1 MAYRKEQYAKITG
14 EQIVACRD
22 LLRPEHVAVLCAA
35 GDGAGYVAMAAAL
48 GLKVGTVKSRLNRAR
63 AALALARSKRFV
75 HPNGKPMY
83 ALDGTLLDEKGNRSI
98 FDDVDA

>member
-22 LLRPEHVAVLCAA
+22 LLRPEHFDVLTAA
-35 GDGAGYVAMAAAL
+35 GDGVIYKEMAASL
-48 GLKVGTVKSRLNRAR
+48 NLKIGTVKSRLNRAR
-63 AALALARSKRFV
+63 AALAQARSKRFV
-75 HPNGKPMY
+75 HPNGQPMY